1 MKKLIFPIVLII
13 LLAIIVVVVGVVSST
28 NKQSSSSNSQKKLS
42 KSLYDK
48 QAKKICLMLKQASV
62 RYKDNNSVEAV
73 KISDSAYWD
82 VYDNIMEIKY
92 RSYTS
97 PSDIFS
103 IENSFHGYSD
113 MLQKPFSSEQ
123 FKKINKVR
131 EEICKEMHKEAKIL
145 NDQD

>member
-1 MKKLIFPIVLII
+1 MKKIIFPIVLII
-13 LLAIIVVVVGVVSST
+13 LLAIIVIAIGVISST
-28 NKQSSSSNSQKKLS
+28 NKKSSIVGNQHISQ
-42 KSLYDK
+42 SLYDK
-48 QAKKICLMLKQASV
+48 QAVKICTMLKQASV
-62 RYKDNNSVEAV
+62 LYQNGNSNKAV

-123 FKKINKVR
+123 FKKINKAR